1 MDYEQIL
8 HQIHSLID
16 NKQYENALGI
26 INMVLD
32 YEGADIKELINI
44 KAGILI
50 SLDRPVEALELYKY
64 TILYNQIDKQDAL
77 TFANLQKIHE
87 QLGHILESKAMGFQA
102 KYLSKDEDKDS
113 ASEEVLNK
121 KIIEL
126 QGKILQKE
134 CKPQVYYELAYHH
147 ISKLQLIEGCIYYRK
162 YEVER
167 IKEMEALG
175 VTKESEGR
183 EDNKEIEDNEVYHFI
198 KNYSYAVRFYN
209 QLKVSEHTYCLLVKE
224 GSNEQKEKFYILA
237 EILSQLGKSVYS
249 IIPFE
254 ENEEVSMASKI
265 YLSGRKLE
273 EVLLDL
279 YEAHCKEDSWLVIGD
294 RQQVEGLMAYI
305 PLFKVSQKAYK
316 EGKAENYP
324 TLAAFYMGNYLY
336 TAKYLYG
343 FDVPEMMNKEPEVKM
358 SIVIPTKSCSY
369 TLRDTLR
376 TCLNQ
381 RFQDYEVVVSDNS
394 EEGYMDTYNL
404 VQELNN
410 DKIKYYKVP
419 YPLSLAKSFE
429 YAYLRA
435 RGEFIFSIG
444 ADDGLLPYALEYMNN
459 ALNEYPNENVLLW
472 QRLFY
477 VWPEHKA
484 TGQAGQFTFPIGL
497 TKHKPSTTYISS
509 IRHMNYV
516 VDLMKE
522 RITGIYGLP
531 TMYINSGMRRRH
543 ILEMIK
549 HTGKFLD
556 GTSQDIY
563 TGIATLALYDVVLH
577 IDYPLT
583 VAGMCASSIG
593 VSTIIKGKGVEKYKQ
608 FVEEYNKCT
617 FFTDMPGTK
626 SQAKVFPQYD
636 YLLFIYE
643 LLKIYDLNVSH
654 KCREWVEKIDFKVLL
669 AWSIEQFNYSG
680 HICLDFIKIAR
691 ACAKHIDKEISEWFE
706 TFIIPYEQRKRMIQ
720 FMTPFADQMPKNYA
734 KGVNGDSLTID
745 SSELGIKNI
754 YEATEFFVHLLNL

>member
-26 INMVLD
+26 INMILD
-32 YEGADIKELINI
+32 YEGVDIKELINI

-50 SLDRPVEALELYKY
+50 TLNRPDEALELYNH
-64 TILYNQIDKQDAL
+64 TILYDQIDKQDVL
-77 TFANLQKIHE
+77 TFSNLQKIYE
-87 QLGHILESKAMGFQA
+87 QLGHVLESKAMGFQA
-102 KYLSKDEDKDS
+102 RYLSKEEDKDKT
-113 ASEEVLNK
+113 SEEALDK

-126 QGKILQKE
+126 QRKILQKE
-134 CKPQVYYELAYHH
+134 CTPEVYYELAYHH
-147 ISKLQLIEGCIYYRK
+147 LSKLQVIEGCIYYRK
-162 YEVER
+162 YELER
-167 IKEMEALG
+167 AKEIESLG
-175 VTKESEGR
+175 VTKES
-183 EDNKEIEDNEVYHFI
+183 KEIEDNKGTEDDEVYNFI
-198 KNYSYAVRFYN
+198 KKYRYAVRFYD
-209 QLKVSEHTYCLLVKE
+209 QLEISEHTYCLLVKE
-224 GSNEQKEKFYILA
+224 GSSEEKDKFRILA
-237 EILSQLGKSVYS
+237 KILEQLGKSVYS
-249 IIPFE
+249 IGTFQE
-254 ENEEVSMASKI
+254 KDKVNTKI
-265 YLSGRKLE
+265 DLGDRKLE

-324 TLAAFYMGNYLY
+324 TLAAFYMGNYLH

-343 FDVPEMMNKEPEVKM
+343 FNVPEMMNREPEVKI

-419 YPLSLAKSFE
+419 YSLSLAKSFE

-444 ADDGLLPYALEYMNN
+444 VDDGLLPYALEYIND
-459 ALNEYPNENVLLW
+459 ALNEHPNENVLLW

-477 VWPEHKA
+477 VWPEHSV

-497 TKHKPSTTYISS
+497 KKCKPNTVYVSS
-509 IRHMNYV
+509 QRHMSYV
-516 VDLMKE
+516 IDLMKE
-522 RITGIYGLP
+522 RVTGIYGLP
-531 TMYINSGMRRRH
+531 MMYINSGMRRRH

-563 TGIATLALYDVVLH
+563 TGIATLALYDVVMY
-577 IDYPLT
+577 IEYPLT
-583 VAGMCASSIG
+583 IAGMCANSIG
-593 VSTIIKGKGVEKYKQ
+593 VSTVIKRKGVQKYRQ

-626 SQAKVFPQYD
+626 SQTKIFPQYD

-643 LLKIYDLNVSH
+643 LLKIYDLNVND
-654 KCREWVEKIDFKVLL
+654 KCKEWVEQIDFKVLL

-680 HICLDFIKIAR
+680 HICLDFINIAR
-691 ACAKHIDKEISEWFE
+691 LCAKHLGKEISDWFE
-706 TFIIPYEQRKRMIQ
+706 TFIIPYEQKRKVVQ
-720 FMTPFADQMPKNYA
+720 FMTPFAEGMPKNYA
-734 KGVNGDSLTID
+734 KGINGDNLTID
-745 SSELGIKNI
+745 SSELGVKNI